1 MHLSSH
7 ISHLT
12 LELIKLLINT
22 QPPII
27 KYAFYGAFANYKNG
41 DYMVLEN
48 GMTTLQSLSLEKSK
62 PFYLSLFYNQT
73 STL

>member
-7 ISHLT
+7 IAHLT
-12 LELIKLLINT
+12 LEVIKLLINT

-27 KYAFYGAFANYKNG
+27 KYAFYGEFANYKNG

-48 GMTTLQSLSLEKSK
+48 GMTTL
-62 PFYLSLFYNQT
+62 
-73 STL
+73 